1 VKLSKKWTAS
11 FVVPSVIVLG
21 SVAFAMPAAAV
32 DLPDLTPQ
40 ELLSLMD
47 GEVTGFSGTVVKTS
61 NIGLPALEMSSMMS
75 QEQVD
80 EMAERMPEGF
90 EDLVPQLI
98 EQNALT
104 QLIELAAGTH
114 TMRVYASELGVRVQV
129 LDPLSQRD
137 FIVNENEFWAYDAG
151 KATAL
156 TGTFDPQMQATLEES
171 LLQLQVDDASPE
183 AVVDAL
189 LEEVSDS
196 TVLSVGD
203 DHSIAGR
210 SAYELIATPLSD
222 VSLID
227 SIVVSIDSE
236 TGMALDVKVFSVEQS
251 EPAFALGFESI
262 RFETPD
268 AALFSFT
275 PPAGTTVEVQQ
286 FPEELRELSEEY
298 AGREFTEAE
307 LENLSADAKAQWEA
321 QGLPAGDIVGE
332 NWESI
337 VYLASVPADVP
348 LDMLETELFADLMTD
363 VDGGKV
369 FSTPVVNV
377 LITDSGEV
385 YAGAVTIAHLLAVAA
400 R

>member
-156 TGTFDPQMQATLEES
+156 TGTLDAQMQATLEES
-171 LLQLQVDDASPE
+171 LLQLQVDAASPE

-251 EPAFALGFESI
+251 EPAFAIGFESI
-262 RFETPD
+262 IFETPD

-286 FPEELRELSEEY
+286 VPEELRELSEEY

>member
-1 VKLSKKWTAS
+1 MKLSKKWTAS

-171 LLQLQVDDASPE
+171 LLQLQVDAASPE

-369 FSTPVVNV
+369 FSTPIVNV

>member
-171 LLQLQVDDASPE
+171 LLQLQVDAASPE

-369 FSTPVVNV
+369 FSTPIVNV

>member
-1 VKLSKKWTAS
+1 MKLSKKWTAS
-11 FVVPSVIVLG
+11 FVVASVIVLG

-156 TGTFDPQMQATLEES
+156 TGTFDAQMQATLEKS
-171 LLQLQVDDASPE
+171 LLQLQVDAASPE

-251 EPAFALGFESI
+251 EPAFAIGFESI
-262 RFETPD
+262 IFETPD

-286 FPEELRELSEEY
+286 VPEELRELSEEY

>member
-1 VKLSKKWTAS
+1 MKLSKKWTAS

-156 TGTFDPQMQATLEES
+156 TGTLDAQMQATLEKS
-171 LLQLQVDDASPE
+171 LLQLQVDAASPE

-251 EPAFALGFESI
+251 EPAFAIGFESI
-262 RFETPD
+262 IFETPD

-286 FPEELRELSEEY
+286 VPEELRELSEEY

>member
-1 VKLSKKWTAS
+1 MKLSKKWTAS

-137 FIVNENEFWAYDAG
+137 FIVNDNEFWAYDAG

-171 LLQLQVDDASPE
+171 LLQLQVDAASPE

-369 FSTPVVNV
+369 FSTPIVNV

>member
-137 FIVNENEFWAYDAG
+137 FIVNDNEFWAYDAG

-171 LLQLQVDDASPE
+171 LLQLQVDAASPE

-369 FSTPVVNV
+369 FSTPIVNV